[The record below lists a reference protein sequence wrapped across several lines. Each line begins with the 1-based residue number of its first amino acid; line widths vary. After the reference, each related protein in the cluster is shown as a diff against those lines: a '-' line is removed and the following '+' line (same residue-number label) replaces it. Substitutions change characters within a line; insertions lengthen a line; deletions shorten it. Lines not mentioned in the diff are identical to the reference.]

1 MTSYVMSITKLFNQV
16 FPPFVESG
24 GKKPREI
31 LFAAAERP
39 PIPTVIIVAAQ
50 HTLIILALMVYP
62 VIVGREIGFSPGE
75 MRGFISLQILLLGI
89 ITIIQN
95 FPSRFGSGHL
105 IIHNPSVINMAA
117 FIAIANTFGLG
128 AAAGGV
134 ILSSLVVI
142 FLSRLLPKVQ
152 SLFPAEVTGVLL
164 LLLGLSLVE
173 GGVTRFTGF
182 HNGIMDFA
190 SIPVAATALAV
201 IVLMAVWTPGKIRV
215 FAVAAGIGAGTV
227 VAVFMGKFGMAE
239 IHKVLAEPVIALPFG
254 TYTIPTPQLTAA
266 AAFPLLIIGVITAVD
281 SIGSAV
287 AIDKITNAKWTK
299 PDMPMVGRTVTCQGI
314 GMLLNGLTATLPSGT
329 SSANIGLVAVTGVA
343 ARIVGISAGVF
354 LIVLSFFPQIAS
366 LMSLIP
372 LPVVGALI
380 IYTAGYMMVVGMELI
395 LSRLMNSR
403 RQFMIGLSLT
413 VGMSLLSIPELASG
427 VEESMRPVLGSGM
440 TMGVLTAVI
449 LNQIFKIGVS
459 RTATLTLEGYNTS
472 LTATQFL
479 EEKGADWGARKDVI
493 NKAGIAVGEALEVLH
508 AEKLLQGGP
517 IQLRAK
523 FNEIKLVVSLV
534 YKGLVFPLRNEQSP
548 DLRKFLESDD
558 ESALDTAVAGMSG
571 AMIRQL
577 VDKVS
582 SSAQDTTAELRIQFN
597 H

>member
-1 MTSYVMSITKLFNQV
+1 MNIQKIFNLV
-16 FPPFVESG
+16 FPPFAESG
-24 GKKPREI
+24 GEKPREI
-31 LFAAAERP
+31 LFAAAQWP
-39 PIPTVIIVAAQ
+39 PIPTIIIVAAQ
-50 HTLIILALMVYP
+50 HALIILALMVYP
-62 VIVGREIGFSPGE
+62 VIVGKEIGLSDIE
-75 MRGFISLQILLLGI
+75 MRGFISLQIMLLGI

-105 IIHNPSVINMAA
+105 IVHNPSVINMAA

-201 IVLMAVWTPGKIRV
+201 IVLMAIWTPGKIRV

-227 VAVFMGKFGMAE
+227 VAIFMGKFGMTE
-239 IHKVLAEPVIALPFG
+239 IHKVLAEPAMALPFG
-254 TYTIPTPQLTAA
+254 TYTIPTPQLILAA
-266 AAFPLLIIGVITAVD
+266 AIPQLIIGVITAVD

-343 ARIVGISAGVF
+343 ARIVGISAGVI
-354 LIVLSFFPQIAS
+354 LIVLSFSPQIAS
-366 LMSLIP
+366 LMALIP

-413 VGMSLLSIPELASG
+413 VGMALLSIPELASG
-427 VEESMRPVLGSGM
+427 VKESMQPVLGSAL
-440 TMGVLTAVI
+440 TMGVLTAVV

-459 RTATLTLEGYNTS
+459 QIASLQLKGYNAS
-472 LTATQFL
+472 FAATQFL
-479 EEKGADWGARKDVI
+479 EEKGADWGARRDVI
-493 NKAGIAVGEALEVLH
+493 NKAGIAIGEALEVLH

-517 IQLRAK
+517 IQLKAK
-523 FNEIKLVVSLV
+523 FDEMKLVISLF
-534 YKGLVFPLRNEQSP
+534 YNGLPFPLRNEQGP
-548 DLRKFLESDD
+548 DLKKFLESDD
-558 ESALDTAVAGMSG
+558 DSALDTAIAGMSG
-571 AMIRQL
+571 AMIRHL
-577 VDKVS
+577 ADKVS
-582 SSAQDTTAELRIQFN
+582 SSTQGTTAELKLQFS

>member
-1 MTSYVMSITKLFNQV
+1 MNIKKLFNLV
-16 FPPFVESG
+16 FPPFAESG
-24 GKKPREI
+24 VEKPREI
-31 LFAAAERP
+31 LFAAAQQP
-39 PIPTVIIVAAQ
+39 PIPTIIIVAAQ
-50 HTLIILALMVYP
+50 HALIILALMVYP
-62 VIVGREIGFSPGE
+62 VIVGKEIGLSDIE
-75 MRGFISLQILLLGI
+75 MRGFISLQIMLLGI

-105 IIHNPSVINMAA
+105 IVHNPSVINMAA

-190 SIPVAATALAV
+190 SLPVAGTALAV
-201 IVLMAVWTPGKIRV
+201 IVLMAIWTPGKIRV

-227 VAVFMGKFGMAE
+227 VAILMGTFGMTE
-239 IHKVLAEPVIALPFG
+239 IHKVLSEPVMALPFG
-254 TYTIPTPQLTAA
+254 TYTIPTPQLILAA
-266 AAFPLLIIGVITAVD
+266 AIPQLIIGVITAVD

-343 ARIVGISAGVF
+343 ARIVGISAGVI
-354 LIVLSFFPQIAS
+354 LIVLSFSPQIAS
-366 LMSLIP
+366 LMALIP

-427 VEESMRPVLGSGM
+427 VKESMQPVLGSAL
-440 TMGVLTAVI
+440 TMGVLTAVV

-459 RTATLTLEGYNTS
+459 QIASLQLKGYNAS
-472 LTATQFL
+472 LAATQFL
-479 EEKGADWGARKDVI
+479 EEKGADWGARRDVI
-493 NKAGIAVGEALEVLH
+493 NKAGIAIGEALEVLH

-517 IQLRAK
+517 IQLKAK
-523 FNEIKLVVSLV
+523 FDEMKLVISLF
-534 YKGLVFPLRNEQSP
+534 YNGLPFPLRNEQGP
-548 DLRKFLESDD
+548 DLKKFLESDD
-558 ESALDTAVAGMSG
+558 DSALDTAIAGMSG
-571 AMIRQL
+571 AMIRHL
-577 VDKVS
+577 ADKVS
-582 SSAQDTTAELRIQFN
+582 SSTQGTTAELKLQFS

>member
-1 MTSYVMSITKLFNQV
+1 MNIKKLFNLV
-16 FPPFVESG
+16 FPPFAESG
-24 GKKPREI
+24 VEKPREI
-31 LFAAAERP
+31 LFAAAQQP
-39 PIPTVIIVAAQ
+39 PIPTIIIVAAQ
-50 HTLIILALMVYP
+50 HALIILALMVYP
-62 VIVGREIGFSPGE
+62 VIVGKEIGLSDIE
-75 MRGFISLQILLLGI
+75 MRGFISLQIMLLGI

-105 IIHNPSVINMAA
+105 IVHNPSVINMAA

-134 ILSSLVVI
+134 ILSSLFVI

-190 SIPVAATALAV
+190 SLPVAGTALAV
-201 IVLMAVWTPGKIRV
+201 IVLMAIWTPGKIRV

-227 VAVFMGKFGMAE
+227 VAIFMGKFGMTE
-239 IHKVLAEPVIALPFG
+239 IHKVLAEPVMALPFG
-254 TYTIPTPQLTAA
+254 TYTIPTPQLILAA
-266 AAFPLLIIGVITAVD
+266 AIPQLIIGVITAVD

-343 ARIVGISAGVF
+343 ARIVGISAGVI
-354 LIVLSFFPQIAS
+354 LIVLSFSPQIAS
-366 LMSLIP
+366 LMALIP

-427 VEESMRPVLGSGM
+427 VKESMQPVLGSAL
-440 TMGVLTAVI
+440 TMGVLTAVV

-459 RTATLTLEGYNTS
+459 QIASLQLKGYNAS
-472 LTATQFL
+472 LAATQFL
-479 EEKGADWGARKDVI
+479 EEKGADWGARRDVI
-493 NKAGIAVGEALEVLH
+493 NKAGIAIGEALEVLH

-517 IQLRAK
+517 IQLKAK
-523 FNEIKLVVSLV
+523 FDEMKLVISLF
-534 YKGLVFPLRNEQSP
+534 YNGLPFPLRNEQGP
-548 DLRKFLESDD
+548 DLKKFLESDD
-558 ESALDTAVAGMSG
+558 DSALDTAIAGMSG
-571 AMIRQL
+571 AMIRHL
-577 VDKVS
+577 ADKVS
-582 SSAQDTTAELRIQFN
+582 SSTQGTTAELKLQFS

>member
-1 MTSYVMSITKLFNQV
+1 MNIKKIFNLV
-16 FPPFVESG
+16 FPPFAESG
-24 GKKPREI
+24 GEKPREI
-31 LFAAAERP
+31 LFAAAQRP
-39 PIPTVIIVAAQ
+39 PIPTIIIVAAQ
-50 HTLIILALMVYP
+50 HALIILALMVYP
-62 VIVGREIGFSPGE
+62 VIVGQEIGLSDTE
-75 MRGFISLQILLLGI
+75 MRGFISLQIMLLGI

-95 FPSRFGSGHL
+95 YPGRFGSGHL
-105 IIHNPSVINMAA
+105 IVHIPSVINMAA

-134 ILSSLVVI
+134 ILSSFVI
-142 FLSRLLPKVQ
+142 LFLSRLLPKVQ

-182 HNGIMDFA
+182 HNGIMDPA

-201 IVLMAVWTPGKIRV
+201 IVLMAIWTPGKIRV

-227 VAVFMGKFGMAE
+227 VAIFMGKFGMTE
-239 IHKVLAEPVIALPFG
+239 IHKVLAEPIMALPFG
-254 TYTIPTPQLTAA
+254 TYTIPTPQLILAA
-266 AAFPLLIIGVITAVD
+266 AIPQLIIGVITAVD

-343 ARIVGISAGVF
+343 ARIVGISAGVI
-354 LIVLSFFPQIAS
+354 LIVLSFSPQIAS
-366 LMSLIP
+366 LMALIP

-427 VEESMRPVLGSGM
+427 VKESMQPVLGSGM
-440 TMGVLTAVI
+440 TMGVLTAVL

-459 RTATLTLEGYNTS
+459 QVASLQLEGYNAS
-472 LTATQFL
+472 LAATQFL
-479 EEKGADWGARKDVI
+479 EEKGADWGARRDVI
-493 NKAGIAVGEALEVLH
+493 NKAGIAIGEALEALH
-508 AEKLLQGGP
+508 AEKLLQEGP
-517 IQLRAK
+517 IQLKAK
-523 FNEIKLVVSLV
+523 FDEMKLVISLL
-534 YKGLVFPLRNEQSP
+534 YNGLPFPLRNEQGP
-548 DLRKFLESDD
+548 DLKEFLESDD
-558 ESALDTAVAGMSG
+558 DSALDTAIAEMSG
-571 AMIRQL
+571 AMIRHL
-577 VDKVS
+577 ADKVS
-582 SSAQDTTAELRIQFN
+582 SSTKGTTAELRLQFS